1 MRVPVD
7 LQYKSFTWRHIHS
20 TLPHYTLCQ
29 YSPLSLWNADYDLH
43 DEIGVPLYQVRLLS
57 PINLAHTTIATMP
70 IPRSRTWLLLAGTIV
85 LQIAIIRSATV
96 LKRGLTAHDGSYDPG
111 GTYKRDMTIKTTL
124 PYSEWYNSSSDHSKP
139 FIAFAYLLLLS
150 FLFSFIGIVASD
162 FFCPNLSTIAT
173 YLGLSETTA
182 GVTFLA
188 FGNGSPDVFS
198 TFSAMNQ
205 GTFSLAIGE
214 LIGAATFSKSA
225 ILS

>member
-1 MRVPVD
+1 MPV
-7 LQYKSFTWRHIHS
+7 
-20 TLPHYTLCQ
+20 
-29 YSPLSLWNADYDLH
+29 A
-43 DEIGVPLYQVRLLS
+43 
-57 PINLAHTTIATMP
+57 
-70 IPRSRTWLLLAGTIV
+70 RSRTWLLLAGTIV

-96 LKRGLTAHDGSYDPG
+96 LKRGLTTHDGTYEPG
-111 GTYKRDMTIKTTL
+111 GIYKRDISIKTTL
-124 PYSEWYNSSSDHSKP
+124 PYSEWYNSSSEHTKP

-214 LIGAATFSKSA
+214 LIGAATFSESM
-225 ILS
+225 SVFTWC

>member
-1 MRVPVD
+1 
-7 LQYKSFTWRHIHS
+7 
-20 TLPHYTLCQ
+20 
-29 YSPLSLWNADYDLH
+29 
-43 DEIGVPLYQVRLLS
+43 
-57 PINLAHTTIATMP
+57 MP

-85 LQIAIIRSATV
+85 LQIAIIRSATA
-96 LKRGLTAHDGSYDPG
+96 LKRGLIEHDGTYDPNG
-111 GTYKRDMTIKTTL
+111 VYKRDTTTKTLITL
-124 PYSEWYNSSSDHSKP
+124 PYSDWYNDSSDHTKP
-139 FIAFAYLLLLS
+139 FIAFGYLLLLS

-214 LIGAATFSKSA
+214 LIGAATFSESWLDKA
-225 ILS
+225 KAKEGR

>member
-1 MRVPVD
+1 
-7 LQYKSFTWRHIHS
+7 
-20 TLPHYTLCQ
+20 
-29 YSPLSLWNADYDLH
+29 
-43 DEIGVPLYQVRLLS
+43 
-57 PINLAHTTIATMP
+57 MP

-85 LQIAIIRSATV
+85 LQIAIIRSATA
-96 LKRGLTAHDGSYDPG
+96 LKRGLVIHDGTYDPSG
-111 GTYKRDMTIKTTL
+111 VYKRDTTTKTLITL
-124 PYSEWYNSSSDHSKP
+124 PYSEWYNDSSDHYKP
-139 FIAFAYLLLLS
+139 FIAFGYLLLLS

-214 LIGAATFSKSA
+214 LIGAATFSKSSV
-225 ILS
+225 LHNEM

>member
-1 MRVPVD
+1 
-7 LQYKSFTWRHIHS
+7 
-20 TLPHYTLCQ
+20 
-29 YSPLSLWNADYDLH
+29 
-43 DEIGVPLYQVRLLS
+43 
-57 PINLAHTTIATMP
+57 MP
-70 IPRSRTWLLLAGTIV
+70 IPRSRTWILLAGTMV
-85 LQIAIIRSATV
+85 LQIAIIRSATA
-96 LKRGLTAHDGSYDPG
+96 LKRGLTIHGEYDPG
-111 GTYKRDMTIKTTL
+111 GTYKRDLNTQTLITL
-124 PYSEWYNSSSDHSKP
+124 PYSDWYNDSSTTYKP

-214 LIGAATFSKSA
+214 LIGAATFSESP
-225 ILS
+225 LQREDGGRREES